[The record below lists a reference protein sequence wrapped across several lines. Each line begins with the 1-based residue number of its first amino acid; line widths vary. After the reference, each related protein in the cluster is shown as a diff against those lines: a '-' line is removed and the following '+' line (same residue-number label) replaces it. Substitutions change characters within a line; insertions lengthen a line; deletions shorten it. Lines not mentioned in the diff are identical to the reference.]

1 MSQVSRGFFWS
12 AAERFSVQ
20 GISFLLGILIARI
33 VSPNAYGLVVMVQ
46 VFITLSQLFIDG
58 GFANALIQKKNRTE
72 IDYCTVFFF
81 NLGVALLLYGLLFV
95 GAPVIAKFYEEP
107 LLTSLTR
114 VIGLNL
120 IFSSLSIVQKTRL
133 TISLDF
139 KTQTKAGLI
148 SVIISG
154 VAGVICAYKGLEVW
168 ALVIQ
173 GLLNQA
179 LISIMLMCYS
189 RWLPR
194 MQFSVDSFK
203 SLFSFGSKLLMSNF
217 LTSIMI
223 QVYNLV
229 IGKRFTSADLAYYN
243 RGFTL
248 SQFPSTNISDV
259 MYRVIFPVI
268 SNLQDKRDK
277 MVEAYY
283 RYLHLSNYIIL
294 PIMGLFVVLASPLIE
309 VMLTAKWLP
318 SVPYIQ
324 IITLNFI
331 VYPWMQQ
338 SGALIAAIGKSGL
351 LLKAQIVKRI
361 ISFVILLVTIGFGI
375 KVMCFGLVIGSFIET
390 TINLYMDK
398 KEIGLKF
405 KDQLISQADVF
416 GVTLI
421 MCSIVFVFTLFVSN
435 PYAQLFIGGVIGVI
449 IYIFMTFLLKLE
461 EKEYIIKYYL
471 IIKKMVF

>member
-33 VSPNAYGLVVMVQ
+33 VSPSAYGLIVMVQ
-46 VFITLSQLFIDG
+46 VFIALSQLFIDG

-72 IDYCTVFFF
+72 IDYCTVFLF
-81 NLGVALLLYGLLFV
+81 NLCVALFLYGLLYI
-95 GAPVIAKFYEEP
+95 GAPLIAKFYEEP

-120 IFSSLSIVQKTRL
+120 LFSSLSIVQKTRL

-148 SVIISG
+148 SVVVSG
-154 VAGVICAYKGLEVW
+154 VVGIICAYQRLEVW

-173 GLLNQA
+173 SLLNQA
-179 LISIMLMCYS
+179 LISILLMFYS

-194 MQFSVDSFK
+194 MQFSVTSFK
-203 SLFSFGSKLLMSNF
+203 TLFNYGSKLLMSNF
-217 LTSIMI
+217 LTSIMLQI
-223 QVYNLV
+223 YNLV

-259 MYRVIFPVI
+259 MYRVIFPI
-268 SNLQDKRDK
+268 LSNLQDQKDK
-277 MVEAYY
+277 LIEAYY
-283 RYLHLSNYIIL
+283 RYLHLSNFIIL

-309 VMLTAKWLP
+309 IVLTAKWLP
-318 SVPYIQ
+318 AVPIIQ

-331 VYPWMQQ
+331 LYPWMQQ
-338 SGALIAAIGKSGL
+338 SGALIAAIGKTGI
-351 LLKAQIVKRI
+351 LLKAQIFKRT
-361 ISFVILLVTIGFGI
+361 ISFVILLSTIGFGI
-375 KVMCFGLVIGSFIET
+375 NAMCFGLVIGSVIET
-390 TINLYMDK
+390 SINLYMDK

-405 KDQLISQADVF
+405 KDQLKSQADVF
-416 GVTLI
+416 GVTII
-421 MCSIVFVFTLFVSN
+421 MCTIVYVFTLFVSN
-435 PYAQLFIGGVIGVI
+435 PSAQLFIGGVLGVVV
-449 IYIFMTFLLKLE
+449 YIFMTFLLKLE
-461 EKEYIIKYYL
+461 EKEYIIKYYM
-471 IIKKMVF
+471 IIKKVF